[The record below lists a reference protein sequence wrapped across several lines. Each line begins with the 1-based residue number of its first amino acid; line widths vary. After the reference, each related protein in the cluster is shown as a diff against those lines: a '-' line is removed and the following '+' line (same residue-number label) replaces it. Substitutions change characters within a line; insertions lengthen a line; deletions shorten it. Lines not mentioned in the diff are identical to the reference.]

1 MIRTSANFPQHQP
14 RLNDLEGGGGMKNF
28 YFDFNNRNLGRE
40 NLPSASVMSLLRN
53 GNKIH
58 RAEERISV
66 RQRRP
71 YLYKLPKYSENI
83 SQHQQESSE
92 SSLEVSYECLS
103 QDAK

>member
-1 MIRTSANFPQHQP
+1 MIRTSANFPQYQP

-53 GNKIH
+53 GNIY
-58 RAEERISV
+58 RAQERIKV

-71 YLYKLPKYSENI
+71 YLYKPPKYSENI

-92 SSLEVSYECLS
+92 GSLEVSYKCLS
-103 QDAK
+103 QEAK